1 MKKRLR
7 YLILVMMLV
16 LGIWNFSDM
25 HVNAKSINTI
35 TIIVKNNTQIV
46 IPECEGTISGWN
58 VTNKGVVK
66 IVQTNNTMKLK
77 AVKLGQSIITVKT
90 SKGITRKYYVCVIRD
105 TIVKAYK
112 GSKISI
118 RIKKIRKGNHNI
130 VLQVRLSNGTKKPVS
145 YECGYKLQ
153 RKYKKKWKTK
163 KCMADIAGNAYAVSG
178 KSSVEFPILLSN
190 YYNNLKKGTYRLLFL
205 IDGKE
210 KYVKFKL

>member
-118 RIKKIRKGNHNI
+118 RI
-130 VLQVRLSNGTKKPVS
+130 
-145 YECGYKLQ
+145 
-153 RKYKKKWKTK
+153 
-163 KCMADIAGNAYAVSG
+163 
-178 KSSVEFPILLSN
+178 
-190 YYNNLKKGTYRLLFL
+190 
-205 IDGKE
+205 
-210 KYVKFKL
+210 